1 MANLIYI
8 GNLAALDTDE
18 SDYDNENDAAV
29 QGTYGS
35 GDMSNVDVEMS
46 ADTRAGVTYSDDNGN
61 SGDTFTYD
69 TGSGETTSV
78 LDAEARY
85 AAKITDENG
94 DVHEVNISVYQ
105 TQNGDTFVRLPDG
118 YQVQQLEIGE
128 VVGDNYGGVYQ
139 NSSSTSTVV
148 CFVAGTQ
155 IETETGPVPIER
167 LRVGDKVW
175 TQDHAFQ
182 PITWIEHWVV
192 KRTDKTAPIAIAPGA
207 LGPGAPAQEL
217 CVSRQHRL
225 LVSSKIVQRMF
236 GKSAVLVPAHVLTGL
251 PGIAQVARGGPVHYY
266 HFTCPAHEIV
276 RANGQLAETLL
287 PGTQA
292 KSTLKSL
299 AKTAP
304 KPGLDPRAARP
315 IAPVAKA
322 RQLIRRH
329 MAHAMPFEGA
339 GR

>member
-8 GNLAALDTDE
+8 GNLADLDTDDSNYTSE
-18 SDYDNENDAAV
+18 NASAVAGTYTHQDMENTDVTMSNYWDSSYTYDN
-29 QGTYGS
+29 
-35 GDMSNVDVEMS
+35 DVE
-46 ADTRAGVTYSDDNGN
+46 GP
-61 SGDTFTYD
+61 GDTFTYD
-69 TGSGETTSV
+69 VGAGSVTSY
-78 LDAEARY
+78 LDSSARY
-85 AAKITDENG
+85 AAKITDQNG
-94 DVHEVNISVYQ
+94 VEHNVHISVYQ
-105 TQNGDTFVRLPDG
+105 TENGDTFVKLPDG
-118 YQVQQLEIGE
+118 YQVTQLEVGE
-128 VVGDNYGGVYQ
+128 IVGDGYNGVYY

-207 LGPGAPAQEL
+207 LGPGAPTQEL

-292 KSTLKSL
+292 KSTLRTL
-299 AKTAP
+299 AKTTP
-304 KPGLDPRAARP
+304 QPDFHPRAARP